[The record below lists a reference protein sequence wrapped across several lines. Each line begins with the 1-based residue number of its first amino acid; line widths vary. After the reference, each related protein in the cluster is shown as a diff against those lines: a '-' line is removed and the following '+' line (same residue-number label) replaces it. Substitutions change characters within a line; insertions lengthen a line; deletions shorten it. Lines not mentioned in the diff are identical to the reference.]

1 MIRVKQVSKTLG
13 GTPVL
18 DCVSFVVPDRKVVA
32 VLGPSGTGKTVL
44 LRVLAAL
51 VEPDSGE
58 VTFDGGRERLGFVFQ
73 TGALFDSLSVEEN
86 VALPIEEHFNLR
98 PEVVRRRSVGLL
110 ERVGMAD
117 ARILYPKQLSG
128 GMTRLVAIARALALD
143 PAYLLYDEPTTGLDP
158 LMRDRVCDLIATL
171 REREGKTQVVV
182 THDLDAVRAIADEIL
197 MLRDG
202 RLTALAAAHKEDYE
216 NPCS

>member
-1 MIRVKQVSKTLG
+1 MIRVKEVSKRMG
-13 GTPVL
+13 GTKVL
-18 DCVSFVVPDRKVVA
+18 DRVSFVVPDRKVVA

-44 LRVLAAL
+44 LRVLAGL
-51 VEPDSGE
+51 VGPDSGE
-58 VTFDGGRERLGFVFQ
+58 VVFDGGRERLGFVFQ

-86 VALPIEEHFNLR
+86 VALPIEEQSGLR
-98 PEVVRRRSVGLL
+98 PDEVRRKTAALL

-117 ARILYPKQLSG
+117 ARALYPRQLSG

-143 PAYLLYDEPTTGLDP
+143 PAYVLYDEPTTGLDP
-158 LMRDRVCDLIATL
+158 LMRDRVCDLITTL

-182 THDLDAVRAIADEIL
+182 THDLDTVEAVADDIL

-202 RLTALAAAHKEDYE
+202 QLTALTKAHKEDYE